1 MANLT
6 VNIIYALIAVALIVF
21 LDFKYLRY
29 EFWTR
34 LIVNILI
41 VLVFA
46 VFYYLFLVNLK
57 N

>member
-6 VNIIYALIAVALIVF
+6 VNIVYVLIAVALIVF
-21 LDFKYLRY
+21 LDFTYLRY
-29 EFWTR
+29 EFWER

-46 VFYYLFLVNLK
+46 VFYYLFLVNL
-57 N
+57 